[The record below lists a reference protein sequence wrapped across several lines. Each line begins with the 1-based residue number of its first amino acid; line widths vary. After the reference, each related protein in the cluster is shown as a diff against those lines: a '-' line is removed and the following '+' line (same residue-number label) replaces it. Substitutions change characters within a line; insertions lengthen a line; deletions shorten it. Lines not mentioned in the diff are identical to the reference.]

1 MPENQS
7 VGKTPVAP
15 LRLLLISTAL
25 LLIVFPWIPGATDFS
40 ANEISIRLVAT
51 ISAPIVV
58 MLLLLDATMLL
69 VYLEGS
75 HHEAQSRSWRASM
88 WANLLASLFLVLS
101 WVPFFVRLNS

>member
-1 MPENQS
+1 MPETERIE
-7 VGKTPVAP
+7 KAPVAP
-15 LRLLLISTAL
+15 LRALLLATAL

-40 ANEISIRLVAT
+40 ANELSLRLVAT
-51 ISAPIVV
+51 ISAPILV

-75 HHEAQSRSWRASM
+75 ESDSQSRSWRFSM

-101 WVPFFVRLNS
+101 WVPFFIRLNN